1 MSTTTKKNPALRN
14 AGFILFFLS
23 GICAISSGVVVSI
36 LRDSYHLSFSSTG
49 TLLSI
54 MSAGNIVASFLA
66 GVLPSKIGAKKAVL
80 LLTIGYF
87 LGYLLCAFT
96 GIFGLLAFAFLI
108 IGLAKG
114 SAITN
119 CNVLVST
126 NAIERTRAMNVL
138 HACYAAGALLC
149 PFLIQAFLGIDAHA
163 PMIGIA
169 LAGLLMWFL
178 FLVTKLPDERT
189 STSTTTSA
197 DVNADDPHADGPA
210 ATSRT
215 AAATA
220 PNPATASTASGL
232 TAADPTTTSAASG
245 RTAADPTTAS
255 TITATS
261 DHTATTTPGTRAGSE
276 DTFAFLRDSTFWI
289 LTALVF
295 CQNAAEQSVNGWLVT
310 YFKSEQ
316 ILSGTLANYTVSIMW
331 GSTLIARLLIAFV
344 FPVKNLY
351 KTLSIMGLGLT
362 VLYAILV
369 QMHTPVA
376 ASIALFLFAFAM
388 AGVNP
393 LALSGVGQMTS
404 PASMGT
410 LLSTATCGAI
420 LMPYIIGRIGDAIS
434 LQVGMAANLIPCI
447 GILVLSLVMYRRTS
461 KQ

>member
-1 MSTTTKKNPALRN
+1 MSAIPQKNPALRN

-36 LRDSYHLSFSSTG
+36 LRDSYDLSFSSTG

-66 GVLPSKIGAKKAVL
+66 GVLPAKIGAKKAVL

-96 GIFGLLAFAFLI
+96 GVFGLLAIAFLI

-189 STSTTTSA
+189 SASTTSSA
-197 DVNADDPHADGPA
+197 SANADD
-210 ATSRT
+210 R
-215 AAATA
+215 
-220 PNPATASTASGL
+220 
-232 TAADPTTTSAASG
+232 
-245 RTAADPTTAS
+245 
-255 TITATS
+255 
-261 DHTATTTPGTRAGSE
+261 
-276 DTFAFLRDSTFWI
+276 TFAFLRDSTFWI

-376 ASIALFLFAFAM
+376 ASVALFLFAFAM

-393 LALSGVGQMTS
+393 LALAGVGQMTS

-410 LLSTATCGAI
+410 LLSAATCGAI

-434 LQVGMAANLIPCI
+434 LQAGMGANLVPCV
-447 GILVLSLVMYRRTS
+447 GILVLSLVMYRRT
-461 KQ
+461 KI

>member
-1 MSTTTKKNPALRN
+1 MSTTTQKNPALRN

-36 LRDSYHLSFSSTG
+36 LRDSYDLSFSSTG

-66 GVLPSKIGAKKAVL
+66 GVLPAKIGAKKAVL

-96 GIFGLLAFAFLI
+96 GVFGLLAIAFLI

-189 STSTTTSA
+189 SASTTTSA
-197 DVNADDPHADGPA
+197 HANADDHHTDDPA
-210 ATSRT
+210 A
-215 AAATA
+215 AAA
-220 PNPATASTASGL
+220 PHTASTS
-232 TAADPTTTSAASG
+232 
-245 RTAADPTTAS
+245 
-255 TITATS
+255 
-261 DHTATTTPGTRAGSE
+261 AGS
-276 DTFAFLRDSTFWI
+276 DGTFAFLRDSTFWI

-316 ILSGTLANYTVSIMW
+316 ILSGTIANYTVSIMW

-393 LALSGVGQMTS
+393 LAVSGVGQMTS

-434 LQVGMAANLIPCI
+434 LQAGMAANLVPCV
-447 GILVLSLVMYRRTS
+447 GILVLSLLMYRRT
-461 KQ
+461 KI

>member
-1 MSTTTKKNPALRN
+1 MSATTQKNPALRN

-36 LRDSYHLSFSSTG
+36 LRDSYDLSFSSTG

-66 GVLPSKIGAKKAVL
+66 GVLPAKIGAKKAVL

-96 GIFGLLAFAFLI
+96 GIFGLLAIAFLI

-189 STSTTTSA
+189 SASTTSSASANADGHHADGIAATSTTAPHSASTSTCA
-197 DVNADDPHADGPA
+197 DH
-210 ATSRT
+210 
-215 AAATA
+215 
-220 PNPATASTASGL
+220 TAST
-232 TAADPTTTSAASG
+232 
-245 RTAADPTTAS
+245 
-255 TITATS
+255 TS
-261 DHTATTTPGTRAGSE
+261 DTRDGS
-276 DTFAFLRDSTFWI
+276 DGTFAFLRDSTFWI

-393 LALSGVGQMTS
+393 LALAGVGQMTS

-410 LLSTATCGAI
+410 LLSAATCGAI
-420 LMPYIIGRIGDAIS
+420 LMPYIIGRIGDAVS
-434 LQVGMAANLIPCI
+434 LQAGMAANLVPCI
-447 GILVLSLVMYRRTS
+447 GILVLSLVMYRRT
-461 KQ
+461 KI

>member
-1 MSTTTKKNPALRN
+1 MSTTTQKNPALRN

-23 GICAISSGVVVSI
+23 GICAISSGVIVSI
-36 LRDSYHLSFSSTG
+36 LRDSYDLSFSSTG

-96 GIFGLLAFAFLI
+96 GVFGLLAIAFLI

-197 DVNADDPHADGPA
+197 GANADD
-210 ATSRT
+210 R
-215 AAATA
+215 
-220 PNPATASTASGL
+220 
-232 TAADPTTTSAASG
+232 
-245 RTAADPTTAS
+245 
-255 TITATS
+255 
-261 DHTATTTPGTRAGSE
+261 
-276 DTFAFLRDSTFWI
+276 TFAFLRDSSFWI

-393 LALSGVGQMTS
+393 LAISGVGQMTS

-410 LLSTATCGAI
+410 LLSTAACGAI
-420 LMPYIIGRIGDAIS
+420 LMPYIIGRIGDAVS
-434 LQVGMAANLIPCI
+434 LQAGMAANLVPCV
-447 GILVLSLVMYRRTS
+447 GILVLSLLMYHRT
-461 KQ
+461 KI

>member
-1 MSTTTKKNPALRN
+1 MSTTTQKNPALRN

-36 LRDSYHLSFSSTG
+36 LRDSYDLSFSSTG

-66 GVLPSKIGAKKAVL
+66 GVLPAKIGAKKAVL

-96 GIFGLLAFAFLI
+96 GIFGLLAIAFLI

-197 DVNADDPHADGPA
+197 GANAGDHHTDD
-210 ATSRT
+210 T
-215 AAATA
+215 AAISTTATA
-220 PNPATASTASGL
+220 
-232 TAADPTTTSAASG
+232 TAADPAS
-245 RTAADPTTAS
+245 AS
-255 TITATS
+255 TALVGI
-261 DHTATTTPGTRAGSE
+261 DHTASTTPGTHAGSE
-276 DTFAFLRDSTFWI
+276 STFAFLWDSTFWI

-351 KTLSIMGLGLT
+351 KTLSIMGLSLT

-393 LALSGVGQMTS
+393 LALAGVGQMTS

-410 LLSTATCGAI
+410 LLSAATCGAI

-434 LQVGMAANLIPCI
+434 LQAGMAANLVSCV
-447 GILVLSLVMYRRTS
+447 GILVLSLLMYHRTK

>member
-1 MSTTTKKNPALRN
+1 MSTTTQKNPALRN

-36 LRDSYHLSFSSTG
+36 LRDSYDLSFSSTG

-66 GVLPSKIGAKKAVL
+66 GVLPAKIGAKKAVL

-96 GIFGLLAFAFLI
+96 GVFGLLAIAFLI
-108 IGLAKG
+108 IGIAKG

-197 DVNADDPHADGPA
+197 HANADD
-210 ATSRT
+210 R
-215 AAATA
+215 
-220 PNPATASTASGL
+220 
-232 TAADPTTTSAASG
+232 
-245 RTAADPTTAS
+245 
-255 TITATS
+255 
-261 DHTATTTPGTRAGSE
+261 
-276 DTFAFLRDSTFWI
+276 TFAFLRDSSFWI

-393 LALSGVGQMTS
+393 LAIAGVGQMTS

-410 LLSTATCGAI
+410 LLSVATCGAI

-434 LQVGMAANLIPCI
+434 LQAGMAANLVPCV
-447 GILVLSLVMYRRTS
+447 GILVLSLLMYHRTK

>member
-1 MSTTTKKNPALRN
+1 MSTTTQKNPALRN

-23 GICAISSGVVVSI
+23 GICAISSGVIVSI
-36 LRDSYHLSFSSTG
+36 LRDSYDLSFSSTG

-66 GVLPSKIGAKKAVL
+66 GVLPAKIGAKKAVL

-96 GIFGLLAFAFLI
+96 GVFGLLAIAFLI

-197 DVNADDPHADGPA
+197 HANADDH
-210 ATSRT
+210 
-215 AAATA
+215 
-220 PNPATASTASGL
+220 
-232 TAADPTTTSAASG
+232 
-245 RTAADPTTAS
+245 
-255 TITATS
+255 
-261 DHTATTTPGTRAGSE
+261 
-276 DTFAFLRDSTFWI
+276 TFAFLRDSTFWI

-393 LALSGVGQMTS
+393 LAISGVGQMTS

-410 LLSTATCGAI
+410 LLSTAACGAI

-434 LQVGMAANLIPCI
+434 LQAGMAANLVPCV
-447 GILVLSLVMYRRTS
+447 GIFMLSLLMYHRTK

>member
-1 MSTTTKKNPALRN
+1 M
-14 AGFILFFLS
+14 
-23 GICAISSGVVVSI
+23 SI
-36 LRDSYHLSFSSTG
+36 LRDSYDLSFSSTG

-66 GVLPSKIGAKKAVL
+66 GVLPAKIGAKKAVL

-96 GIFGLLAFAFLI
+96 GIFGLLAIAFLI

-197 DVNADDPHADGPA
+197 GANAGDHHTDD
-210 ATSRT
+210 T
-215 AAATA
+215 AAISTTATA
-220 PNPATASTASGL
+220 
-232 TAADPTTTSAASG
+232 TAADPAS
-245 RTAADPTTAS
+245 AS
-255 TITATS
+255 TALVGI
-261 DHTATTTPGTRAGSE
+261 DHTASTTPGTHAGSE
-276 DTFAFLRDSTFWI
+276 STFAFLRDSTFWI

-351 KTLSIMGLGLT
+351 KTLSIMGLSLT

-393 LALSGVGQMTS
+393 LALAGVGQMTS

-410 LLSTATCGAI
+410 LLSAATCGAI

-434 LQVGMAANLIPCI
+434 LQAGMAANLVPCV
-447 GILVLSLVMYRRTS
+447 GILVLSLLMYHRTK

>member
-1 MSTTTKKNPALRN
+1 MSTTTQKNPALRN

-36 LRDSYHLSFSSTG
+36 LRDSYDLSFSSTG

-66 GVLPSKIGAKKAVL
+66 GVLPAKIGAKKAVL

-96 GIFGLLAFAFLI
+96 GVFGLLAIAFLI

-197 DVNADDPHADGPA
+197 HANADDH
-210 ATSRT
+210 
-215 AAATA
+215 
-220 PNPATASTASGL
+220 
-232 TAADPTTTSAASG
+232 
-245 RTAADPTTAS
+245 
-255 TITATS
+255 
-261 DHTATTTPGTRAGSE
+261 
-276 DTFAFLRDSTFWI
+276 TFAFLRDSTFWI

-393 LALSGVGQMTS
+393 LAISGVGQMTS

-410 LLSTATCGAI
+410 LLSTAACGAI

-434 LQVGMAANLIPCI
+434 LQAGMAANLVPCV
-447 GILVLSLVMYRRTS
+447 GILVLSLLMYHRT
-461 KQ
+461 KI

>member
-1 MSTTTKKNPALRN
+1 MSAIPQKNPALRN

-23 GICAISSGVVVSI
+23 GICSISSGVVVSI
-36 LRDSYHLSFSSTG
+36 LRDSYDLSFSSTG

-66 GVLPSKIGAKKAVL
+66 GVLPAKIGAKKAVL

-96 GIFGLLAFAFLI
+96 GVFGLLAIAFLI

-189 STSTTTSA
+189 SPSTTTSA
-197 DVNADDPHADGPA
+197 SANADDH
-210 ATSRT
+210 
-215 AAATA
+215 
-220 PNPATASTASGL
+220 
-232 TAADPTTTSAASG
+232 
-245 RTAADPTTAS
+245 
-255 TITATS
+255 
-261 DHTATTTPGTRAGSE
+261 
-276 DTFAFLRDSTFWI
+276 TFAFLQDSSFWI

-393 LALSGVGQMTS
+393 LAISGVGQMTS

-410 LLSTATCGAI
+410 LLSAAACGAI

-434 LQVGMAANLIPCI
+434 LQAGMAANLVPCV
-447 GILVLSLVMYRRTS
+447 GIIVLSLVMYRRT
-461 KQ
+461 KI

>member
-1 MSTTTKKNPALRN
+1 MSTTTQKNPALRN

-36 LRDSYHLSFSSTG
+36 LRDSYDLSFSSTG

-66 GVLPSKIGAKKAVL
+66 GVLPAKIGAKKAVL

-96 GIFGLLAFAFLI
+96 GVFGLLAIAFLI

-149 PFLIQAFLGIDAHA
+149 PFLIQASLGIDAHA

-197 DVNADDPHADGPA
+197 HANADDH
-210 ATSRT
+210 
-215 AAATA
+215 
-220 PNPATASTASGL
+220 
-232 TAADPTTTSAASG
+232 
-245 RTAADPTTAS
+245 
-255 TITATS
+255 
-261 DHTATTTPGTRAGSE
+261 
-276 DTFAFLRDSTFWI
+276 TFAFLRDSTFWI

-362 VLYAILV
+362 LLYAILV

-393 LALSGVGQMTS
+393 LAISGVGQMTS

-410 LLSTATCGAI
+410 LLSTAACGAI

-434 LQVGMAANLIPCI
+434 LQAGMAANLVPCV
-447 GILVLSLVMYRRTS
+447 GILVLSLLMYHRTK

>member
-1 MSTTTKKNPALRN
+1 MSTTTQKNPALRN

-36 LRDSYHLSFSSTG
+36 LRDSYDLSFSSTG

-66 GVLPSKIGAKKAVL
+66 GVLPAKIGAKKAVL

-96 GIFGLLAFAFLI
+96 GVFGLLAIAFLI

-114 SAITN
+114 SALTN
-119 CNVLVST
+119 CNVLVSI

-189 STSTTTSA
+189 SPSTTTSA
-197 DVNADDPHADGPA
+197 SANAGDG
-210 ATSRT
+210 
-215 AAATA
+215 
-220 PNPATASTASGL
+220 
-232 TAADPTTTSAASG
+232 
-245 RTAADPTTAS
+245 
-255 TITATS
+255 
-261 DHTATTTPGTRAGSE
+261 
-276 DTFAFLRDSTFWI
+276 TFAFLRDSTFWI

-376 ASIALFLFAFAM
+376 ASVALFLFAFAM

-393 LALSGVGQMTS
+393 LAVSGVGQMTS

-434 LQVGMAANLIPCI
+434 LQAGMAANLVPCI
-447 GILVLSLVMYRRTS
+447 GILVLSLLMYRRT
-461 KQ
+461 KI

>member
-1 MSTTTKKNPALRN
+1 MSAIPQKNPALRN

-36 LRDSYHLSFSSTG
+36 LRDSYDLSFSSTG

-96 GIFGLLAFAFLI
+96 GVFGLLAIAFLI

-197 DVNADDPHADGPA
+197 GANADD
-210 ATSRT
+210 R
-215 AAATA
+215 
-220 PNPATASTASGL
+220 
-232 TAADPTTTSAASG
+232 
-245 RTAADPTTAS
+245 
-255 TITATS
+255 
-261 DHTATTTPGTRAGSE
+261 
-276 DTFAFLRDSTFWI
+276 TFAFLRDSTFWI

-393 LALSGVGQMTS
+393 LAISGVGQMTS

-410 LLSTATCGAI
+410 LLSTAACGAI

-434 LQVGMAANLIPCI
+434 LQAGMAANLVPCV
-447 GILVLSLVMYRRTS
+447 GILILSLLMYHRTK

>member
-1 MSTTTKKNPALRN
+1 MSATTQKNPALRN

-23 GICAISSGVVVSI
+23 GICAISSGVIVSI
-36 LRDSYHLSFSSTG
+36 LRDSYDLSFSSTG

-96 GIFGLLAFAFLI
+96 GVFGLLAIAFLI

-197 DVNADDPHADGPA
+197 GANADD
-210 ATSRT
+210 R
-215 AAATA
+215 
-220 PNPATASTASGL
+220 
-232 TAADPTTTSAASG
+232 
-245 RTAADPTTAS
+245 
-255 TITATS
+255 
-261 DHTATTTPGTRAGSE
+261 
-276 DTFAFLRDSTFWI
+276 TFAFLRDSSFWI

-376 ASIALFLFAFAM
+376 ASVALFLFAFAM

-393 LALSGVGQMTS
+393 LAIAGVGQMTS

-410 LLSTATCGAI
+410 LLSAATCGAI

-434 LQVGMAANLIPCI
+434 LQAGMAANLVPCV
-447 GILVLSLVMYRRTS
+447 GILVLSLLMYHRTK

>member
-1 MSTTTKKNPALRN
+1 MSAIPQKNPALRN

-36 LRDSYHLSFSSTG
+36 LRDSYDLSFSSTG

-66 GVLPSKIGAKKAVL
+66 GVLPAKIGAKKAVL

-96 GIFGLLAFAFLI
+96 GVFGLLAIAFLI

-114 SAITN
+114 SALTN

-197 DVNADDPHADGPA
+197 NAGDG
-210 ATSRT
+210 
-215 AAATA
+215 
-220 PNPATASTASGL
+220 
-232 TAADPTTTSAASG
+232 
-245 RTAADPTTAS
+245 
-255 TITATS
+255 
-261 DHTATTTPGTRAGSE
+261 
-276 DTFAFLRDSTFWI
+276 TFAFLRDSTFWI

-362 VLYAILV
+362 LLYAILV

-376 ASIALFLFAFAM
+376 ASVALFLFAFAM

-393 LALSGVGQMTS
+393 LAIAGVGQMTS

-410 LLSTATCGAI
+410 LLSAATCGAI

-434 LQVGMAANLIPCI
+434 LQAGMAANLVPCV
-447 GILVLSLVMYRRTS
+447 GILVLSLLMYHRTK

>member
-1 MSTTTKKNPALRN
+1 MSTTTQKNPALRN

-36 LRDSYHLSFSSTG
+36 LRDSYDLSFSSTG

-66 GVLPSKIGAKKAVL
+66 GVLPAKIGAKKAVL

-96 GIFGLLAFAFLI
+96 GVFGLLAIAFLI

-169 LAGLLMWFL
+169 LAGLLMWIL

-197 DVNADDPHADGPA
+197 SANAGDG
-210 ATSRT
+210 
-215 AAATA
+215 
-220 PNPATASTASGL
+220 
-232 TAADPTTTSAASG
+232 
-245 RTAADPTTAS
+245 
-255 TITATS
+255 
-261 DHTATTTPGTRAGSE
+261 
-276 DTFAFLRDSTFWI
+276 TFAFLRDSSFWI

-362 VLYAILV
+362 LLYAILV

-393 LALSGVGQMTS
+393 LALAGVGQMTS

-410 LLSTATCGAI
+410 LLSAATCGAI

-434 LQVGMAANLIPCI
+434 LQAGMAANLVPCI
-447 GILVLSLVMYRRTS
+447 GILVLSLVMYRRTKNVS
-461 KQ
+461 AAK

>member
-1 MSTTTKKNPALRN
+1 MSTTTQKNPALRN

-36 LRDSYHLSFSSTG
+36 LRDSYDLSFSSTG

-66 GVLPSKIGAKKAVL
+66 GVLPAKIGAKKAVL

-96 GIFGLLAFAFLI
+96 GVFGLLAIAFLI

-114 SAITN
+114 SALTN

-189 STSTTTSA
+189 SASTTTSA
-197 DVNADDPHADGPA
+197 SANAGDHHTDDP
-210 ATSRT
+210 
-215 AAATA
+215 AAAVA
-220 PNPATASTASGL
+220 PHSASTSTG
-232 TAADPTTTSAASG
+232 ADHTVSTTS
-245 RTAADPTTAS
+245 
-255 TITATS
+255 
-261 DHTATTTPGTRAGSE
+261 GTRAGS
-276 DTFAFLRDSTFWI
+276 DGTFAFLRDSSFWI

-393 LALSGVGQMTS
+393 LALAGVGQMTS

-410 LLSTATCGAI
+410 LLSTAACGAI

-434 LQVGMAANLIPCI
+434 LQAGMAANLFPCV
-447 GILVLSLVMYRRTS
+447 GILVLSLLMYHRT
-461 KQ
+461 KI

>member
-1 MSTTTKKNPALRN
+1 MSTTTQKNPALRN

-36 LRDSYHLSFSSTG
+36 LRDSYDLSFSSTG

-66 GVLPSKIGAKKAVL
+66 GVLPAKIGAKKAVL

-96 GIFGLLAFAFLI
+96 GVFGLLAIAFLI

-189 STSTTTSA
+189 S
-197 DVNADDPHADGPA
+197 
-210 ATSRT
+210 
-215 AAATA
+215 
-220 PNPATASTASGL
+220 AS
-232 TAADPTTTSAASG
+232 
-245 RTAADPTTAS
+245 TTAS
-255 TITATS
+255 AS
-261 DHTATTTPGTRAGSE
+261 ANADGH
-276 DTFAFLRDSTFWI
+276 TFAFLRDSTFWI

-434 LQVGMAANLIPCI
+434 LQAGMAANFVPCV
-447 GILVLSLVMYRRTS
+447 GILVLSLLMYRRT
-461 KQ
+461 KI

>member
-1 MSTTTKKNPALRN
+1 MSAIPQKNPALRN

-36 LRDSYHLSFSSTG
+36 LRDSYDLSFSSTG

-66 GVLPSKIGAKKAVL
+66 GVLPAKIGAKKAVL

-87 LGYLLCAFT
+87 FGYLLCAFT
-96 GIFGLLAFAFLI
+96 GVFGLLAIAFLI

-197 DVNADDPHADGPA
+197 GANAGDG
-210 ATSRT
+210 
-215 AAATA
+215 
-220 PNPATASTASGL
+220 
-232 TAADPTTTSAASG
+232 
-245 RTAADPTTAS
+245 
-255 TITATS
+255 
-261 DHTATTTPGTRAGSE
+261 
-276 DTFAFLRDSTFWI
+276 TFAFLRDSTFWI

-362 VLYAILV
+362 LLYAILV

-376 ASIALFLFAFAM
+376 ASVALFLFAFAM

-393 LALSGVGQMTS
+393 LALAGVGQMTS

-410 LLSTATCGAI
+410 LLSAATCGAI

-434 LQVGMAANLIPCI
+434 LQAGMAANLVPCV
-447 GILVLSLVMYRRTS
+447 GIFMLSLLMYHRTK

>member
-1 MSTTTKKNPALRN
+1 MSAIPQKNPALRN

-36 LRDSYHLSFSSTG
+36 LRDSYDLSFSSTG

-66 GVLPSKIGAKKAVL
+66 GVLPAKIGAKKAVL

-96 GIFGLLAFAFLI
+96 GVFGLLAIAFLI

-189 STSTTTSA
+189 SASTTTSA
-197 DVNADDPHADGPA
+197 SANAGDHHTDDP
-210 ATSRT
+210 
-215 AAATA
+215 AAAAA
-220 PNPATASTASGL
+220 PHSASTSTG
-232 TAADPTTTSAASG
+232 ADHTVSTTS
-245 RTAADPTTAS
+245 
-255 TITATS
+255 
-261 DHTATTTPGTRAGSE
+261 GTRAGS
-276 DTFAFLRDSTFWI
+276 DGTFAFLRDSSFWI

-393 LALSGVGQMTS
+393 LAISGVGQMTS
-404 PASMGT
+404 TASMGT
-410 LLSTATCGAI
+410 LLSTAACGAI

-434 LQVGMAANLIPCI
+434 LQAGMAANLVPCV
-447 GILVLSLVMYRRTS
+447 GILVLSLLMYHRT
-461 KQ
+461 KI

>member
-1 MSTTTKKNPALRN
+1 MSTTTQKNPALRN

-23 GICAISSGVVVSI
+23 GICAISSGVIVSI
-36 LRDSYHLSFSSTG
+36 LRDSYDLSFSSTG

-96 GIFGLLAFAFLI
+96 GVFGLLAIAFLI

-197 DVNADDPHADGPA
+197 GANADD
-210 ATSRT
+210 R
-215 AAATA
+215 
-220 PNPATASTASGL
+220 
-232 TAADPTTTSAASG
+232 
-245 RTAADPTTAS
+245 
-255 TITATS
+255 
-261 DHTATTTPGTRAGSE
+261 
-276 DTFAFLRDSTFWI
+276 TFAFLRDSSFWI

-393 LALSGVGQMTS
+393 LAIAGVGQMTS

-410 LLSTATCGAI
+410 LLSVATCGAI

-434 LQVGMAANLIPCI
+434 LQAGMAANLVPCV
-447 GILVLSLVMYRRTS
+447 GILVLSLLMYHRTK

>member
-1 MSTTTKKNPALRN
+1 MSATTQKNPALRN

-36 LRDSYHLSFSSTG
+36 LRDSYDLSFSSTG

-66 GVLPSKIGAKKAVL
+66 GVLPAKIGAKKAVL

-96 GIFGLLAFAFLI
+96 GVFGLLAIAFLI

-197 DVNADDPHADGPA
+197 GANADD
-210 ATSRT
+210 R
-215 AAATA
+215 
-220 PNPATASTASGL
+220 
-232 TAADPTTTSAASG
+232 
-245 RTAADPTTAS
+245 
-255 TITATS
+255 
-261 DHTATTTPGTRAGSE
+261 
-276 DTFAFLRDSTFWI
+276 TFAFLRDSTFWI

-362 VLYAILV
+362 LLYAILV

-376 ASIALFLFAFAM
+376 ASVALFLFAFAM

-393 LALSGVGQMTS
+393 LAIAGVGQMTS

-410 LLSTATCGAI
+410 LLSAASFGAI
-420 LMPYIIGRIGDAIS
+420 LMPYIIGRIGDAVS
-434 LQVGMAANLIPCI
+434 LQAGMAANLVPCI
-447 GILVLSLVMYRRTS
+447 GILVLSLIMYRRTK

>member
-1 MSTTTKKNPALRN
+1 MSTTTQKNPALRN

-36 LRDSYHLSFSSTG
+36 LRDSYDLSFSSTG

-66 GVLPSKIGAKKAVL
+66 GVLPAKIGAKKAVL

-96 GIFGLLAFAFLI
+96 GIFGLLAIAFLI

-189 STSTTTSA
+189 S
-197 DVNADDPHADGPA
+197 
-210 ATSRT
+210 
-215 AAATA
+215 
-220 PNPATASTASGL
+220 AS
-232 TAADPTTTSAASG
+232 
-245 RTAADPTTAS
+245 TTAS
-255 TITATS
+255 AS
-261 DHTATTTPGTRAGSE
+261 ANADGH
-276 DTFAFLRDSTFWI
+276 TFAFLRDSTFWI

-410 LLSTATCGAI
+410 LLSAATCGAI

-434 LQVGMAANLIPCI
+434 LQAGMAANLVPCV
-447 GILVLSLVMYRRTS
+447 GILVLSLIMYRRT
-461 KQ
+461 KI

>member
-1 MSTTTKKNPALRN
+1 MSTTTQKNPALRN
-14 AGFILFFLS
+14 TGFILFFLS

-36 LRDSYHLSFSSTG
+36 LRDSYDLSFSSTG

-66 GVLPSKIGAKKAVL
+66 GVLPAKIGAKKAVL

-96 GIFGLLAFAFLI
+96 GVFGLLAIAFLI

-114 SAITN
+114 SALTN

-126 NAIERTRAMNVL
+126 NAIERTSAMNIL

-197 DVNADDPHADGPA
+197 SANADDH
-210 ATSRT
+210 
-215 AAATA
+215 
-220 PNPATASTASGL
+220 
-232 TAADPTTTSAASG
+232 
-245 RTAADPTTAS
+245 
-255 TITATS
+255 
-261 DHTATTTPGTRAGSE
+261 
-276 DTFAFLRDSTFWI
+276 TFAFLRDSTFWI

-410 LLSTATCGAI
+410 LLSTAACGAI

-434 LQVGMAANLIPCI
+434 LQAGMAANLVPCV
-447 GILVLSLVMYRRTS
+447 GILVLSLIMYRRT
-461 KQ
+461 KI

>member
-1 MSTTTKKNPALRN
+1 MSAIPQKNPALRN

-36 LRDSYHLSFSSTG
+36 LRDSYDLSFSSTG

-66 GVLPSKIGAKKAVL
+66 GVLPAKIGAKKAVL

-96 GIFGLLAFAFLI
+96 GAFGLLAIAFLI

-197 DVNADDPHADGPA
+197 GANADD
-210 ATSRT
+210 R
-215 AAATA
+215 
-220 PNPATASTASGL
+220 
-232 TAADPTTTSAASG
+232 
-245 RTAADPTTAS
+245 
-255 TITATS
+255 
-261 DHTATTTPGTRAGSE
+261 
-276 DTFAFLRDSTFWI
+276 TFAFLRDSTFWI

-393 LALSGVGQMTS
+393 LAISGVGQMTS

-410 LLSTATCGAI
+410 LLSTAACGAI

-434 LQVGMAANLIPCI
+434 LQAGMAANLVPCV
-447 GILVLSLVMYRRTS
+447 GILVLSLLMYHRT
-461 KQ
+461 KI

>member
-1 MSTTTKKNPALRN
+1 MSAIPQKNPALRN

-36 LRDSYHLSFSSTG
+36 LRDSYDLSFSSTG

-66 GVLPSKIGAKKAVL
+66 GVLPAKIGAKKAVL

-96 GIFGLLAFAFLI
+96 GVFGLLAIAFLI

-149 PFLIQAFLGIDAHA
+149 PFLIQAFLGIDAYA

-197 DVNADDPHADGPA
+197 NAGDG
-210 ATSRT
+210 
-215 AAATA
+215 
-220 PNPATASTASGL
+220 
-232 TAADPTTTSAASG
+232 
-245 RTAADPTTAS
+245 
-255 TITATS
+255 
-261 DHTATTTPGTRAGSE
+261 
-276 DTFAFLRDSTFWI
+276 TFAFLRDSTFWI

-362 VLYAILV
+362 LLYAILV

-376 ASIALFLFAFAM
+376 ASVALFLFAFAM

-393 LALSGVGQMTS
+393 LAIAGVGQMTS

-410 LLSTATCGAI
+410 LLSAATCGAI

-434 LQVGMAANLIPCI
+434 LQAGMAANLVPCV
-447 GILVLSLVMYRRTS
+447 GILVLSLLMYHRTK

>member
-1 MSTTTKKNPALRN
+1 MFTTTQKNPALRN

-36 LRDSYHLSFSSTG
+36 LRDSYDLSFSSTG

-66 GVLPSKIGAKKAVL
+66 GVLPAKIGAKKAVL

-96 GIFGLLAFAFLI
+96 GVFGLLAIAFLI

-197 DVNADDPHADGPA
+197 HANADDH
-210 ATSRT
+210 
-215 AAATA
+215 
-220 PNPATASTASGL
+220 
-232 TAADPTTTSAASG
+232 
-245 RTAADPTTAS
+245 
-255 TITATS
+255 
-261 DHTATTTPGTRAGSE
+261 
-276 DTFAFLRDSTFWI
+276 TFAFLRDSTFWI

-393 LALSGVGQMTS
+393 LAISGVGQMTS

-410 LLSTATCGAI
+410 LLSTAACGAI

-434 LQVGMAANLIPCI
+434 LQAGMAANLVPCV
-447 GILVLSLVMYRRTS
+447 GILVLSLLMYHRT
-461 KQ
+461 KI

>member
-1 MSTTTKKNPALRN
+1 MSTTTQKNPALRN

-36 LRDSYHLSFSSTG
+36 LRDSYDLSFSSTG

-66 GVLPSKIGAKKAVL
+66 GVLPAKIGAKKAVL

-96 GIFGLLAFAFLI
+96 GVFGLLAIAFLI

-178 FLVTKLPDERT
+178 FFVTKLPDERT

-197 DVNADDPHADGPA
+197 SANADGHHADGIA
-210 ATSRT
+210 ATST
-215 AAATA
+215 TA
-220 PNPATASTASGL
+220 PHSASTSTCADHTAST
-232 TAADPTTTSAASG
+232 
-245 RTAADPTTAS
+245 
-255 TITATS
+255 TS
-261 DHTATTTPGTRAGSE
+261 DTRDGS
-276 DTFAFLRDSTFWI
+276 DGTFAFLRDSTFWI

-393 LALSGVGQMTS
+393 LALAGVGQMTS

-410 LLSTATCGAI
+410 LLSAATCGAI

-434 LQVGMAANLIPCI
+434 LQAGMAANLVPCV
-447 GILVLSLVMYRRTS
+447 GILVLSLVMYRRT
-461 KQ
+461 KI

>member
-1 MSTTTKKNPALRN
+1 MSTTTQKNPALRN
-14 AGFILFFLS
+14 AGFILFFHS

-36 LRDSYHLSFSSTG
+36 LRDSYDLSFSSTG

-66 GVLPSKIGAKKAVL
+66 GVLPAKIGAKKAVL

-96 GIFGLLAFAFLI
+96 GVFGLLAIAFLI

-149 PFLIQAFLGIDAHA
+149 PFLIQVFLGIDAHA

-197 DVNADDPHADGPA
+197 GANAGDG
-210 ATSRT
+210 
-215 AAATA
+215 
-220 PNPATASTASGL
+220 
-232 TAADPTTTSAASG
+232 
-245 RTAADPTTAS
+245 
-255 TITATS
+255 
-261 DHTATTTPGTRAGSE
+261 
-276 DTFAFLRDSTFWI
+276 TFAFLRDSTFWI

-344 FPVKNLY
+344 FQVKNLY

-393 LALSGVGQMTS
+393 LALAGVGQMTS

-410 LLSTATCGAI
+410 LLSAATCGAI

-434 LQVGMAANLIPCI
+434 LQAGMAANLVPCV
-447 GILVLSLVMYRRTS
+447 GIFMLSLLMYHRTK

>member
-1 MSTTTKKNPALRN
+1 MSAIPQKNPALRN

-36 LRDSYHLSFSSTG
+36 LRDSYDLSFSSTG

-96 GIFGLLAFAFLI
+96 GVFGLLAIAFLI

-197 DVNADDPHADGPA
+197 SANAGDG
-210 ATSRT
+210 
-215 AAATA
+215 
-220 PNPATASTASGL
+220 
-232 TAADPTTTSAASG
+232 
-245 RTAADPTTAS
+245 
-255 TITATS
+255 
-261 DHTATTTPGTRAGSE
+261 
-276 DTFAFLRDSTFWI
+276 TFAFLRDSTFWI

-351 KTLSIMGLGLT
+351 KTLSIMGFGLT

-376 ASIALFLFAFAM
+376 ASVALFLFAFAM

-393 LALSGVGQMTS
+393 LAISGVGQMTS

-410 LLSTATCGAI
+410 LLSTAACGAI

-434 LQVGMAANLIPCI
+434 LQAGMAANLVPCV
-447 GILVLSLVMYRRTS
+447 GILVLSLLMYHRTK

>member
-1 MSTTTKKNPALRN
+1 MSTTTQKNPALRN

-36 LRDSYHLSFSSTG
+36 LRDSYDLSFSSTG

-66 GVLPSKIGAKKAVL
+66 GVLPAKIGAKKAVL

-96 GIFGLLAFAFLI
+96 GIFGLLAIAFLI

-197 DVNADDPHADGPA
+197 GANAGDHHTDD
-210 ATSRT
+210 T
-215 AAATA
+215 AAISTTATA
-220 PNPATASTASGL
+220 
-232 TAADPTTTSAASG
+232 TAADPAS
-245 RTAADPTTAS
+245 AS
-255 TITATS
+255 TALVGI
-261 DHTATTTPGTRAGSE
+261 DHTASTTPGTHAGSE
-276 DTFAFLRDSTFWI
+276 STFAFLRDSTFWI

-351 KTLSIMGLGLT
+351 KPLSIMGLSLT

-393 LALSGVGQMTS
+393 LALAGVGQMTS

-410 LLSTATCGAI
+410 LLSAATCGAI

-434 LQVGMAANLIPCI
+434 LQAGMAANLVPCV
-447 GILVLSLVMYRRTS
+447 GILVLSLLMYHRTK

>member
-1 MSTTTKKNPALRN
+1 MSATTQKNPALRN

-36 LRDSYHLSFSSTG
+36 LRDSYDLSFSSTG

-66 GVLPSKIGAKKAVL
+66 GVLPAKIGAKKAVL

-96 GIFGLLAFAFLI
+96 GIFGLLAIAFLI

-197 DVNADDPHADGPA
+197 SANAGDHHTDDPAAMSPA
-210 ATSRT
+210 A
-215 AAATA
+215 AAAVA
-220 PNPATASTASGL
+220 DPATASTV
-232 TAADPTTTSAASG
+232 AD
-245 RTAADPTTAS
+245 
-255 TITATS
+255 I
-261 DHTATTTPGTRAGSE
+261 DHTASTTPGTHAGSE
-276 DTFAFLRDSTFWI
+276 STFAFLRDSTFWI

-351 KTLSIMGLGLT
+351 KTLSLMGLGLT

-376 ASIALFLFAFAM
+376 ASVALFLFAFAM

-393 LALSGVGQMTS
+393 LALAGVGQMTS

-410 LLSTATCGAI
+410 LLSAATCGAI

-434 LQVGMAANLIPCI
+434 LQAGMAANLVPCV
-447 GILVLSLVMYRRTS
+447 GILVLSLVMYRRT
-461 KQ
+461 KNVNAAK

>member
-1 MSTTTKKNPALRN
+1 MSTTTQKNPALRN

-36 LRDSYHLSFSSTG
+36 LRDSYDLSFSSTG

-66 GVLPSKIGAKKAVL
+66 GVLPAKIGAKKAVL

-96 GIFGLLAFAFLI
+96 GIFGLLAFAFLS

-189 STSTTTSA
+189 STSAPANA
-197 DVNADDPHADGPA
+197 DVLHADGPA
-210 ATSRT
+210 ATTS
-215 AAATA
+215 AAAT
-220 PNPATASTASGL
+220 
-232 TAADPTTTSAASG
+232 
-245 RTAADPTTAS
+245 DPTTAS
-255 TITATS
+255 TIDADS
-261 DHTATTTPGTRAGSE
+261 DHTAATTPGTRACS
-276 DTFAFLRDSTFWI
+276 DNTFAFLRDSTFWI

-376 ASIALFLFAFAM
+376 ASVALFLFAFAM

-393 LALSGVGQMTS
+393 LAISGVGQMTS

-434 LQVGMAANLIPCI
+434 LQAGMAANLVPCI
-447 GILVLSLVMYRRTS
+447 GILVLSLVMYRRT
-461 KQ
+461 KKP

>member
-1 MSTTTKKNPALRN
+1 MSAIPQKSPALRN

-36 LRDSYHLSFSSTG
+36 LRDSYDLSFSSTG
-49 TLLSI
+49 TFLSI

-66 GVLPSKIGAKKAVL
+66 GVLPAKIGAKKTVL

-96 GIFGLLAFAFLI
+96 GIFGLLAFAFLS

-189 STSTTTSA
+189 SASTTTS
-197 DVNADDPHADGPA
+197 
-210 ATSRT
+210 
-215 AAATA
+215 
-220 PNPATASTASGL
+220 
-232 TAADPTTTSAASG
+232 
-245 RTAADPTTAS
+245 
-255 TITATS
+255 
-261 DHTATTTPGTRAGSE
+261 GSE
-276 DTFAFLRDSTFWI
+276 NTFAFLRDSTFWI

-351 KTLSIMGLGLT
+351 KTLSIMGLSLT

-376 ASIALFLFAFAM
+376 ASVALFLFAFAM

-393 LALSGVGQMTS
+393 LAISGVGQMTS

-410 LLSTATCGAI
+410 LLSTAACGAI

-434 LQVGMAANLIPCI
+434 LQAGMTANLVPCI
-447 GILVLSLVMYRRTS
+447 GILVLSLVMYRRT
-461 KQ
+461 KKP

>member
-1 MSTTTKKNPALRN
+1 MSAIPQKSPALRN

-36 LRDSYHLSFSSTG
+36 LRDRYDLSFSSTG

-66 GVLPSKIGAKKAVL
+66 GVLPAKIGAKKAVL

-96 GIFGLLAFAFLI
+96 GIFGLLAFAFLS

-119 CNVLVST
+119 CTVLVST
-126 NAIERTRAMNVL
+126 NAIVRTRAMNVL

-189 STSTTTSA
+189 SASTTVAAHAHA
-197 DVNADDPHADGPA
+197 DGPHADGPA
-210 ATSRT
+210 ATSR
-215 AAATA
+215 AAAAVTID
-220 PNPATASTASGL
+220 PSTIS
-232 TAADPTTTSAASG
+232 TVS
-245 RTAADPTTAS
+245 DPTTAVPS
-255 TITATS
+255 ATS
-261 DHTATTTPGTRAGSE
+261 TTTAGSE
-276 DTFAFLRDSTFWI
+276 NTFAFLRDSTFWL

-376 ASIALFLFAFAM
+376 ASVALFLFAFAM

-393 LALSGVGQMTS
+393 LAISGVGQMTS

-434 LQVGMAANLIPCI
+434 LQAGMAANLVPCI
-447 GILVLSLVMYRRTS
+447 GILVLSLVMYRRT
-461 KQ
+461 KKP

>member
-1 MSTTTKKNPALRN
+1 MSTTTQKNPALRN

-36 LRDSYHLSFSSTG
+36 LRDSYDLSFSSTG

-66 GVLPSKIGAKKAVL
+66 GVLPAKIGAKKAVL

-96 GIFGLLAFAFLI
+96 GVFGLLAIAFLI

-189 STSTTTSA
+189 SPSTTTSA
-197 DVNADDPHADGPA
+197 SANADGH
-210 ATSRT
+210 
-215 AAATA
+215 
-220 PNPATASTASGL
+220 
-232 TAADPTTTSAASG
+232 
-245 RTAADPTTAS
+245 
-255 TITATS
+255 
-261 DHTATTTPGTRAGSE
+261 
-276 DTFAFLRDSTFWI
+276 TFAFLRDSSFWI

-410 LLSTATCGAI
+410 LLSAATCGAI

-434 LQVGMAANLIPCI
+434 LQAGMAANLVPCI
-447 GILVLSLVMYRRTS
+447 GILVLSLLMYHRTK